1 MVTLTKKEV
10 FKLNKSLKMH
20 KVLNDVADIIVK
32 DIKEGISK
40 HSRDVNDIPFKRLK
54 ESTVASKQFHGSP
67 FPSKPLY
74 DKGKMKEVYVSKRAG
89 KYALISP
96 NNRDRKIAS
105 RVHQE
110 GSAPYVIRPKK
121 KKVLSFYTTS
131 GRTFSKKVNHPGN
144 KVREWF
150 GVSRRTVKP
159 IDTAVKEHIRK
170 ALKK

>member
-10 FKLNKSLKMH
+10 FKLNKNLKMH

-40 HSRDVNDIPFKRLK
+40 HSRDVNDRPFKRLS
-54 ESTVASKQFHGSP
+54 ENTIASKKFKGSP
-67 FPSKPLY
+67 FPNKPLY
-74 DKGKMKEVYVSKRAG
+74 DEGKMKNVYVSKRAG
-89 KYALISP
+89 NYAEISP
-96 NNRDRKIAS
+96 NNRDRRKANI
-105 RVHQE
+105 VHQE
-110 GSAPYVIRPKK
+110 GSGPYTIRPKNK
-121 KKVLSFYTTS
+121 KILSFYTS
-131 GRTFSKKVNHPGN
+131 RGRTFSKEVKHPGN

-150 GVSRRTVKP
+150 GVSPRTAKP